1 MLNILERYECK
12 IDRKSFIG
20 YIKKIYDNR
29 GTTRARYGIFAGD
42 RAELYFRGEWK
53 SVGYDSIDELAE
65 KGTDIVFIEKKGI
78 PEVMT
83 EFADKYGIAMV
94 NTRGYLTEYGNDLMS
109 EAKGSGANVA
119 IMTDYDL
126 TGINIAGNTGITV
139 PWIGINEDSF
149 EYFNLDKN
157 SSNISVEASNHKL
170 LKSVRDKVR
179 GDPRF
184 SSVDIDFLTKRR
196 VEIDS
201 IQAKVG
207 SERLFGYILDSL
219 KKLYP
224 KRDYNRAIE
233 LPKPNDFKKIYEK
246 NLIGIEHEEFIELIE
261 TRKMDIMKPE
271 IEKIE
276 KELKE
281 IEGFIEVEDKEKETK
296 DRLAAL
302 FTNNPDYDDF
312 MDKLKELYS
321 HPFLNNNN
329 NKSSD

>member
-157 SSNISVEASNHKL
+157 SSNISVEACNHKL
-170 LKSVRDKVR
+170 LKSVRD
-179 GDPRF
+179 
-184 SSVDIDFLTKRR
+184 
-196 VEIDS
+196 
-201 IQAKVG
+201 
-207 SERLFGYILDSL
+207 
-219 KKLYP
+219 
-224 KRDYNRAIE
+224 
-233 LPKPNDFKKIYEK
+233 
-246 NLIGIEHEEFIELIE
+246 
-261 TRKMDIMKPE
+261 
-271 IEKIE
+271 
-276 KELKE
+276 
-281 IEGFIEVEDKEKETK
+281 
-296 DRLAAL
+296 
-302 FTNNPDYDDF
+302 
-312 MDKLKELYS
+312 
-321 HPFLNNNN
+321 
-329 NKSSD
+329 